1 MKRGLYFRLAATGM
15 SKNKKFY
22 FPYIFTCFCMV
33 MMYYIIQFLRISD
46 DFRTMRGGESMQMIL
61 GMGTPVIAVF
71 SWILLYYTNS
81 FLIRRRQKEFG
92 LYHILGMGKR
102 ELVKILIWENLMTA
116 VISIAGGLLG
126 GILFSKLAELAAVRI
141 VGNHLGYKMTI
152 EPKAIYY
159 TVFLFLR
166 FLQ

>member
-116 VISIAGGLLG
+116 CDFDCGR
-126 GILFSKLAELAAVRI
+126 FCWAEFYFPNLQNWLQSRSWV
-141 VGNHLGYKMTI
+141 NHLGYKYV
-152 EPKAIYY
+152 P
-159 TVFLFLR
+159 
-166 FLQ
+166 

>member
-71 SWILLYYTNS
+71 FLDFTVLYKFISDPQTAERIWSVSYS
-81 FLIRRRQKEFG
+81 
-92 LYHILGMGKR
+92 GMGKR
-102 ELVKILIWENLMTA
+102 ELVKILIRENLMTA

-126 GILFSKLAELAAVRI
+126 GILFSKLAELAAVKI

-159 TVFLFLR
+159 TVSFSWRFLR
-166 FLQ
+166 

>member
-81 FLIRRRQKEFG
+81 FLIRRKNLVCIISWVWEKEN
-92 LYHILGMGKR
+92 
-102 ELVKILIWENLMTA
+102 W
-116 VISIAGGLLG
+116 
-126 GILFSKLAELAAVRI
+126 
-141 VGNHLGYKMTI
+141 
-152 EPKAIYY
+152 
-159 TVFLFLR
+159 
-166 FLQ
+166 

>member
-92 LYHILGMGKR
+92 WTDPCLWSNAKR
-102 ELVKILIWENLMTA
+102 VK
-116 VISIAGGLLG
+116 G
-126 GILFSKLAELAAVRI
+126 
-141 VGNHLGYKMTI
+141 
-152 EPKAIYY
+152 
-159 TVFLFLR
+159 TVSVSHCL
-166 FLQ
+166 